1 MFANC
6 TQRFNLLAGCAASCW
21 QAEALAGV
29 NYRLIL
35 AAAEKTI
42 EGTEVAEQTNLGSH
56 WGADLPPAEKSVDD
70 DDDDQNG
77 DSSNGG
83 WLSSFGLGGGGA
95 TPPAPS
101 TIAKAGVQSRDELEA
116 EAKRVALAC
125 VALFCFAGICV
136 ALAVFEFGLIRFN
149 PRWFH
154 VCLCLISDSFC
165 FVGLLIWMCVCVQ
178 VRLP

>member
-1 MFANC
+1 M
-6 TQRFNLLAGCAASCW
+6 TLLQIKRCLRAAVSCW
-21 QAEALAGV
+21 QAESLAGV

-35 AAAEKTI
+35 ATAEKTI

-70 DDDDQNG
+70 DDDDDQSG

-83 WLSSFGLGGGGA
+83 WLSSFGLGGGVA

-101 TIAKAGVQSRDELEA
+101 TIAKAAVQSRDELEA

-125 VALFCFAGICV
+125 VASFVFVWHMCGPRCV
-136 ALAVFEFGLIRFN
+136 
-149 PRWFH
+149 
-154 VCLCLISDSFC
+154 
-165 FVGLLIWMCVCVQ
+165 
-178 VRLP
+178 

>member
-1 MFANC
+1 V
-6 TQRFNLLAGCAASCW
+6 TLLQIKTLRAGCAASCW

-56 WGADLPPAEKSVDD
+56 WGGDLPPAEKSVDD

-77 DSSNGG
+77 DSSSNGG

-101 TIAKAGVQSRDELEA
+101 TIAKAAVQSRDELEA

-125 VALFCFAGICV
+125 VASFLFVWHMCGSRFCLV
-136 ALAVFEFGLIRFN
+136 LVF
-149 PRWFH
+149 
-154 VCLCLISDSFC
+154 
-165 FVGLLIWMCVCVQ
+165 
-178 VRLP
+178 